1 MISEITKTIVL
12 SRQGK
17 QQTSHDMIG
26 TCSMTSA
33 GVSVC
38 TLTEC
43 TTFRTVWF
51 SNGYATFAL
60 DLEYQSE
67 KVDAA

>member
-1 MISEITKTIVL
+1 MISEITKIVVL

-26 TCSMTSA
+26 TYSITST

-43 TTFRTVWF
+43 TKFHTVWF
-51 SNGYATFAL
+51 SNGYATIRTGFRI
-60 DLEYQSE
+60 SI
-67 KVDAA
+67 